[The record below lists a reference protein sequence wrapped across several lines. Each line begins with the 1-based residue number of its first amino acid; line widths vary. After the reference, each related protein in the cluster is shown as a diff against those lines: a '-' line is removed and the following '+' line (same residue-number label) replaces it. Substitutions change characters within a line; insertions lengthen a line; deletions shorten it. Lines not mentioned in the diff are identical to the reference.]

1 MTVIFTLVL
10 GSMISTHWVDMLSVV
25 TAAQSA
31 PANQIK
37 SFRIIFSYFHDN
49 YHNYLTNPPDGG
61 AGLLGQGMVTE
72 LIEHLYNNQS
82 ENVSLH
88 TCI

>member
-1 MTVIFTLVL
+1 MKMIVIFTFVL

-25 TAAQSA
+25 TAAQSD

-49 YHNYLTNPPDGG
+49 YHNYLTNPPHGG

-72 LIEHLYNNQS
+72 LIEHLYNN
-82 ENVSLH
+82 
-88 TCI
+88 